1 MKIFHLHREV
11 DIWLD
16 WSNYRSLPLDIRI
29 HWLNP
34 EQAFDPRQ
42 ASWKPSQEDR
52 KKTVRKY
59 LYLYLYLHLSIYLYI
74 EREGKTEAQRE
85 RETVFSSLIL
95 LLRAVLPSLLYT
107 VQDKLNLLKWRFITF
122 IQQSI
127 DQHTLSH
134 Q

>member
-29 HWLNP
+29 HWLIQNRRLT
-34 EQAFDPRQ
+34 Q
-42 ASWKPSQEDR
+42 DR
-52 KKTVRKY
+52 PLGNHHKKTEKKTVRKY

-107 VQDKLNLLKWRFITF
+107 VQDTLNLLKWRFITF